1 MFFFASLTRSQKY
14 HVFLFWECNNN
25 NKLLKNMDGAAE
37 IGWQYFLK
45 TRFCRTRWSTIFSNK
60 YVTYNLMNTFQRKII
75 FSGDNRWYQS
85 KAYRDA
91 LRKTWWLK
99 WFNFLQCTKHVLGS
113 KICHLWIIQPHF
125 QTLLHG
131 ELNAT
136 CFIWFL

>member
-14 HVFLFWECNNN
+14 HVFLFWDCNNN
-25 NKLLKNMDGAAE
+25 NKKLLKNMDGVAE

-91 LRKTWWLK
+91 LRKT
-99 WFNFLQCTKHVLGS
+99 
-113 KICHLWIIQPHF
+113 
-125 QTLLHG
+125 
-131 ELNAT
+131 
-136 CFIWFL
+136 